1 MAGDDSPRHAAS
13 RTLFGVPFCLLG
25 MREAVQ
31 SALSACLRKAPCRQ
45 IVFVNAYS
53 ICLARQHARF
63 LRVLREAD
71 QILPDGFSI
80 VWAARI
86 LKVRMQERVA
96 GPDYMLELLAQ
107 AKKKGLSSFFLGG
120 KNEQVLEDLRTEL
133 TQRFG
138 EQVWAGGISPPFG
151 NFSPEYEDSVVEA
164 INRSGASI
172 LWVGLGSPKQD
183 IFIDSIKPRL
193 KLGIAAGVGA
203 AFDFHSNNLYRA
215 PPWMQSAGLEWLVRL
230 CADPRRLWKR
240 YLLGNPRFLAL
251 LAKEYVLKKRF
262 NAE

>member
-1 MAGDDSPRHAAS
+1 MAGDDSPRPVAK
-13 RTLFGVPFCLLG
+13 RTLLGVPFCLLG
-25 MREAVQ
+25 MHEAVQ
-31 SALSACLRKAPCRQ
+31 SALNSCLRKEPCRQ
-45 IVFVNAYS
+45 IVFVNAHS
-53 ICLARQHARF
+53 ICLAREHARF

-71 QILPDGFSI
+71 QILPDGLSI
-80 VWAARI
+80 VWAAGV

-107 AKKKGLSSFFLGG
+107 AKKQGLSSFFLGG
-120 KNEQVLEDLRTEL
+120 KNEQVLEELRTEL
-133 TQRFG
+133 TLRFG
-138 EQVWAGGISPPFG
+138 EGAWAGGISPRFG

-183 IFIDSIKPRL
+183 ILIDSIKTRL
-193 KLGIAAGVGA
+193 KVSIAAGVGA

-215 PPWMQSAGLEWLVRL
+215 PPWMQSVGLEWLVRL